1 MTANTVKLTEQNF
14 DQEVLSSSKPVVVD
28 FWAEWCGP
36 CKMIA
41 PLLDEVATEYAG
53 KITVAKA
60 NIDEAQALASKY
72 GITAIPTLLFFK
84 GGQVAGQ
91 TVGMCSKRDLKTNI
105 DKLLA

>member
-1 MTANTVKLTEQNF
+1 
-14 DQEVLSSSKPVVVD
+14 
-28 FWAEWCGP
+28 
-36 CKMIA
+36 
-41 PLLDEVATEYAG
+41 VATEYAG